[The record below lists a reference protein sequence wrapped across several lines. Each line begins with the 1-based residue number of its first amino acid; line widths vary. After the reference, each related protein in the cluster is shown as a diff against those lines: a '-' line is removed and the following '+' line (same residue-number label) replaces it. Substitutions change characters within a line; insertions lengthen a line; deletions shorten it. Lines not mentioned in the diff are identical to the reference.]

1 MYVIEFQ
8 RIDHFS
14 FFPYLCAMA
23 EIMGIINLTEDSF
36 YAASRVRAEDAVE
49 RAGTMLQQG
58 ADILDLGACST
69 RPGSRQPS
77 EKEEWSRLEPALKAI
92 KKAFPETRLSV
103 DTYWAGIVERVYD
116 SIGPFMVNDISA
128 GQLDSEMLPVVGRLG
143 LPYVAMHMRGTPETM
158 QGLTSYADIVEDVK
172 TYFTE
177 FEKKA
182 DENGIKD
189 WILDPGFGFAKT
201 IEQNYQLLAHLDR
214 LKETGRQILVGVSRK
229 SMIYKLLGITP
240 EAALAPTQVVHYI
253 ALEKGADILRVHDV
267 AEAVQTVRLYSTIYT
282 SSPGAANL

>member
-1 MYVIEFQ
+1 
-8 RIDHFS
+8 
-14 FFPYLCAMA
+14 MA

-36 YAASRVRAEDAVE
+36 YAASRVKAEEAVE
-49 RAGTMLQQG
+49 RAGKMLQEG

-77 EKEEWSRLEPALKAI
+77 EKEEWSRLESALKAI
-92 KKAFPETRLSV
+92 KKAFPEARLSV
-103 DTYWAGIVERVYD
+103 DTYRAGIVQRVYD
-116 SIGPFMVNDISA
+116 SIGPFLVNDISA
-128 GQLDSEMLPVVGRLG
+128 GQLDSKMLPVVGRLG

-158 QGLTSYADIVEDVK
+158 QGLTSYTDIVEDVK
-172 TYFTE
+172 AYFTE
-177 FEKKA
+177 FGKKA
-182 DENGIKD
+182 DENGIRD

-201 IEQNYQLLAHLDR
+201 VEQNYQLLAHLDR
-214 LKETGRQILVGVSRK
+214 LKSAGRKILVGVSRK

-240 EAALAPTQVVHYI
+240 EATLAPTQVIHYI

-267 AEAVQTVRLYSTIYT
+267 AEAVHTVRLYSTIYT